1 MKKLLYSILALA
13 GVVATSCQQENID
26 VVYRPENVTPAQI
39 VEVNA
44 GDIEAGVKTEV
55 KYTDVNYNMN
65 ASAPIYALYV
75 AKSGAD
81 MENKQKLS
89 VDFAKSADNEDGS
102 KSVFIDAT
110 TINNILTKKLEAEYG
125 QEISVDFQIE
135 TSVSNEKGTAVA
147 GTEVYSNIVT
157 VSYTPVEIKEALPD
171 AEEFDKVWVI
181 GDYCGWSHDKTQ
193 FLFDYAASGN
203 VYSGVIDFGGKAANG
218 FKLTGVA
225 AWDDACNWGC
235 DENNMPT
242 EDEPASIQLIT
253 GGGSKDIKCYS
264 KRYYK
269 FSFDKTS
276 LILTKEFGFDSVGV
290 VGVGNNWDTDA
301 AQMEFNPVYC
311 RFYADVTFAAGDQ
324 FKCRADGA
332 WTLSWGVNADA
343 TEGAENVKVADAG
356 NYRVYLNL
364 NKGTLEL
371 NADMYGK
378 QEPGV
383 TGGGTTPEP
392 EPEPQP
398 GIEADRWGIVGTIN
412 NWGGTPDLYMNEVGE
427 NLYVR
432 MGVAVTADDQFKVRF
447 NNAWDINY
455 GAPGDAEPYAVTV
468 GEEMALV
475 AGGKNLSAPAGTYDI
490 YFNIADFKMWVM
502 PEGETPEGVEVKS
515 LKIYGDLSAT
525 GWTNANAWIWDA
537 AGVNYTGGNW
547 PGQALETETV
557 DGKEY
562 YVFNATPEMI
572 GKTVNV
578 IFNNGTEQ
586 TVDINGVELNGN
598 VIITLTEKDGNGKWL
613 ATINGEAPV
622 EPEKPTVKEYGLVG
636 SLTEWGTTGIP
647 DIKFTD
653 AGNGCYTIMGQTLTT
668 NDSFKVRLYGVWDDS
683 ENYGLETAGTV
694 NINEAI
700 TLITSGG
707 SGDMKVAVDG
717 TYDLYFYPAALTL
730 YVMTQGT
737 APEVTPAP
745 EPTGDVWTIKGD
757 VNNTQWNNGE
767 VTTTLVDG
775 FYVAKNVTFQDSWNE
790 GANFKVLKNGT
801 WMGSTAGGTH
811 NVGDAIAVS
820 ESGSNITMNVTLD
833 TPYDIYIDG
842 ANNNVYVVEAGA
854 TPAI

>member
-89 VDFAKSADNEDGS
+89 VDFAKSEDNEDGS

-181 GDYCGWSHDKTQ
+181 GDYCGWKHGATQ
-193 FLFDYAASGN
+193 FIYDYAATGN

-290 VGVGNNWDTDA
+290 IGVGNNWDTDA

-392 EPEPQP
+392 EPEPTETTYGLIGQFN
-398 GIEADRWGIVGTIN
+398 GWGE
-412 NWGGTPDLYMNEVGE
+412 PDV
-427 NLYVR
+427 
-432 MGVAVTADDQFKVRF
+432 D
-447 NNAWDINY
+447 
-455 GAPGDAEPYAVTV
+455 
-468 GEEMALV
+468 LV
-475 AGGKNLSAPAGTYDI
+475 ARGDGWYVVKEVVIPAAEENKFLIRLNDAWSNKFGFAEDNTFVTIDAKNTLTAEGKDMWIADGTYDF
-490 YFNIADFKMWVM
+490 YFNPTSAELYVMTAGAADPTLPQEAK
-502 PEGETPEGVEVKS
+502 PVKF
-515 LKIYGDLSAT
+515 YADVTAT
-525 GWTNANAWIWDA
+525 GWTNCNIYGWGDLGEY
-537 AGVNYTGGNW
+537 AGGW
-547 PGQALETETV
+547 PGSALSTENV

-562 YVFNATPEMI
+562 YAYTFDASAW
-572 GKTVNV
+572 GKTINV

-586 TVDINGVELNGN
+586 TVNIENIVLDKDYIF
-598 VIITLTEKDGNGKWL
+598 TLTEKDGAGKWL
-613 ATINGEAPV
+613 ANINGEAPV
-622 EPEKPTVKEYGLVG
+622 TPEPEPEPAVKEYGLVG
-636 SLTEWGTTGIP
+636 EFNGWGSSSDLLFKDYQDGYLCVTNVSLE
-647 DIKFTD
+647 
-653 AGNGCYTIMGQTLTT
+653 AGKG
-668 NDSFKVRLYGVWDDS
+668 FKVRFYNDGTWNSEGDYALERGASTVIGEAMTLKHGGDS
-683 ENYGLETAGTV
+683 DNLSVPTT
-694 NINEAI
+694 
-700 TLITSGG
+700 
-707 SGDMKVAVDG
+707 G
-717 TYDLYFYPAALTL
+717 TYDIYFNPTACIMYIMNA
-730 YVMTQGT
+730 GT
-737 APEVTPAP
+737 APEITTPAVQYGLV
-745 EPTGDVWTIKGD
+745 GDFNGWGGSSDILFTDFQNGYLYVTNVSLEAGKG
-757 VNNTQWNNGE
+757 
-767 VTTTLVDG
+767 
-775 FYVAKNVTFQDSWNE
+775 
-790 GANFKVLKNGT
+790 FKVRFYNDGT
-801 WMGSTAGGTH
+801 WNSEGDYALERGASTVIGEAMTLKHGGDSDNLSVPTT
-811 NVGDAIAVS
+811 G
-820 ESGSNITMNVTLD
+820 T
-833 TPYDIYIDG
+833 YDIYF
-842 ANNNVYVVEAGA
+842 NPTTCVMYVMVAGEV
-854 TPAI
+854 PAI

>member
-44 GDIEAGVKTEV
+44 GDIESGVKTEV

-89 VDFAKSADNEDGS
+89 VDFAKSEDNEDGS

-225 AWDDACNWGC
+225 AWDDACNWGL
-235 DENNMPT
+235 
-242 EDEPASIQLIT
+242 EDNTAAEAEAEASSLQLIT
-253 GGGSKDIKCYS
+253 GGGSQDIKSYS

-276 LILTKEFGFDSVGV
+276 LILTKEFGFDSDGV
-290 VGVGNNWDTDA
+290 IGVGNNWDTDA

-392 EPEPQP
+392 EPQP

-455 GAPGDAEPYAVTV
+455 GATGDVEPYAVTV

-475 AGGKNLSAPAGTYDI
+475 ANGKNLSAPAGTYDI

-502 PEGETPEGVEVKS
+502 PEGETPEGVEVKT
-515 LKIYGDLSAT
+515 LKIYGDVSAT
-525 GWTNANAWIWDA
+525 GWTNCYAWIWDA
-537 AGVNYTGGNW
+537 AANYTGGNW
-547 PGQALETETV
+547 PGEALSME
-557 DGKEY
+557 DDY
-562 YVFNATPEMI
+562 YVWNVPASLT
-572 GKTVNV
+572 GATVNV
-578 IFNNGTEQ
+578 IFSNGEGDQ
-586 TVDINGVELNGN
+586 TVDITGVVLSDD
-598 VIITLTEKDGNGKWL
+598 VVITLTDNEGGKWNY
-613 ATINGEAPV
+613 TINGEAPV
-622 EPEKPTVKEYGLVG
+622 TPEPEPEPAVKEYGLVG

-653 AGNGCYTIMGQTLTT
+653 AGNGCYTLMGQTLTT
-668 NDSFKVRLYGVWDDS
+668 NDSFKVRLYGIWDDS
-683 ENYGLETAGTV
+683 ENYGLATAGTV

-717 TYDLYFYPAALTL
+717 TYDLYFYPVELTL

-737 APEVTPAP
+737 APEITPAP

-767 VTTTLVDG
+767 VATTLVDG

-801 WMGSTAGGTH
+801 WMGSTADGTH

-820 ESGSNITMNVTLD
+820 ESGGNITMNVTLD

>member
-225 AWDDACNWGC
+225 AWDDACNWGL
-235 DENNMPT
+235 
-242 EDEPASIQLIT
+242 EDNKTAEAEASSLQLIT
-253 GGGSKDIKCYS
+253 GGGSQDIKSYS

-412 NWGGTPDLYMNEVGE
+412 NWGGTPDLYMSEVGE

-455 GAPGDAEPYAVTV
+455 GAPGDVEPYAVTV

-502 PEGETPEGVEVKS
+502 PEGETPEGVEVKT
-515 LKIYGDLSAT
+515 LKIYGDVSAT
-525 GWTNANAWIWDA
+525 GWTNCYAWIWDA
-537 AGVNYTGGNW
+537 AANYTGGNW
-547 PGQALETETV
+547 PGEALSMEG
-557 DGKEY
+557 DY
-562 YVFNATPEMI
+562 YVWNVPASLT
-572 GKTVNV
+572 GATVNV
-578 IFNNGTEQ
+578 IFSNGEGDQ
-586 TVDINGVELNGN
+586 TVDITGVVLSDD
-598 VIITLTEKDGNGKWL
+598 VVITLTDNEGGKWN

-622 EPEKPTVKEYGLVG
+622 TPEPEPEPAVKEYGLVG
-636 SLTEWGTTGIP
+636 EFNGWGSSSDLLFEDYQDGYLCVTNVSLE
-647 DIKFTD
+647 
-653 AGNGCYTIMGQTLTT
+653 AGKG
-668 NDSFKVRLYGVWDDS
+668 FKVRFYNDGTWNSEGDYALERGASTVIGEAMTLKHGGDS
-683 ENYGLETAGTV
+683 DNLSVPTT
-694 NINEAI
+694 
-700 TLITSGG
+700 
-707 SGDMKVAVDG
+707 G
-717 TYDLYFYPAALTL
+717 TYDIYFNPTACIMYIMNA
-730 YVMTQGT
+730 GT
-737 APEVTPAP
+737 APEITTPAVQYGLVG
-745 EPTGDVWTIKGD
+745 EFNGWGGSSDMLFTDYQNGYLYVTNVSLEAGKG
-757 VNNTQWNNGE
+757 
-767 VTTTLVDG
+767 
-775 FYVAKNVTFQDSWNE
+775 
-790 GANFKVLKNGT
+790 FKVRFYNDGT
-801 WMGSTAGGTH
+801 WNSEGDYALERGASTVIGEAMTLKHGGDSDNLSVPTT
-811 NVGDAIAVS
+811 G
-820 ESGSNITMNVTLD
+820 T
-833 TPYDIYIDG
+833 YDIYF
-842 ANNNVYVVEAGA
+842 NPTTCVMYVMVAGEV
-854 TPAI
+854 PAI